1 MRKHGERGARIR
13 PREEISLQLNLC
25 AGDSEYAGKTVP
37 PLVRQL
43 RDRAGEVLVVLDEC
57 RPQASPV
64 FRPQERFDPAVF
76 QSRLERVR
84 KTVKE
89 WQAAGLV
96 DRVESLTERDEKIRR
111 INRKYTG
118 HGTEWTHDHWGHA
131 FTAYFAG
138 WELAQGRYVLHADAD
153 IFVHDGTAGSWL
165 EEAVKTLATDKKLL
179 AISPRIA
186 PPIRGEEKSRMV
198 RVGEKDAAWL
208 PSWPLEVGPE
218 GWISNWLS
226 TRFHLLDRAKLE
238 ELLPLTGAGGRLG
251 ANWARGVNAIFFPL
265 YGARAWTAQESPDLL
280 PGFLHRIFR
289 KIAHHSIPPF
299 PLPPEVL
306 IHEANQQR
314 GMKVLYLNREDLW
327 FVHPETKPKEFLEVL
342 EPLLARV
349 PRGECP
355 EGQRG
360 LAGIQFGMWK
370 P

>member
-1 MRKHGERGARIR
+1 M
-13 PREEISLQLNLC
+13 ISLQLNLC
-25 AGDSEYAGKTVP
+25 AGDAEYAARTVP

-43 RDRAGEVLVVLDEC
+43 RNKVGEVLVVLDEC
-57 RPQASPV
+57 LPQASPV
-64 FRPQERFDPAVF
+64 FRPQERFDPAAF
-76 QSRLERVR
+76 RNRLEKVR
-84 KTVKE
+84 ALVKE
-89 WQAAGLV
+89 WQAIGLA
-96 DRVESLTERDEKIRR
+96 DRVERLTAGDGNIRR

-118 HGTEWTHDHWGHA
+118 ASTPWTHDHWGHA

-138 WELAQGRYVLHADAD
+138 WELPKGRYVLHADAD
-153 IFVHDGTAGSWL
+153 IFLYDGSGGTWL
-165 EEAVKTLATDKKLL
+165 EEAVEKLESDEKLL
-179 AISPRIA
+179 AISPRIS

-208 PSWPLEVGPE
+208 PSWPLKPGPG
-218 GWISNWLS
+218 GWTSNWLS
-226 TRFHLLDRAKLE
+226 TRFHLMDRKKLE
-238 ELLPLTGAGGRLG
+238 QLLPLIGGGGQMR
-251 ANWARGVNAIFFPL
+251 AAWAHGVNAMLFPL
-265 YGARAWTAQESPDLL
+265 YGLRAWTAKESPDLL
-280 PGFLHRIFR
+280 PDFLHRIFR
-289 KIAHHSIPPF
+289 KIAHHHIPPF

-327 FVHPETKPKEFLEVL
+327 FIHPETKPKGFFEVL